1 MSVDWK
7 RIVLLSLLV
16 SLCAVSLAQAAE
28 YKLGEKNWKIAVAQR
43 NLAEA
48 GYKPDRSDGVLTAE
62 TVTTLKSFQQKM
74 NLPVTGQL
82 DDKTYQALA
91 QEAYRKQAVAGV
103 KGSSVVATAARFKGT
118 PYRFGG
124 VTPDKGFDC
133 SGYVSYV
140 FAQNK
145 VSLPRTADLQ
155 YNKGLFVLRSALRPG
170 DLVFFTTTE
179 PGPSQV
185 GIYAGNGSFWHAS
198 SHGVM
203 QSGLDEVYWKPRYLG
218 ARRILLE

>member
-1 MSVDWK
+1 MPGK
-7 RIVLLSLLV
+7 RIVALSLFFC
-16 SLCAVSLAQAAE
+16 LCAAQLAQAAD

-43 NLAEA
+43 NLAA
-48 GYKPDRSDGVLTAE
+48 VGYKTDRSDGVLTEA
-62 TVTTLKSFQQKM
+62 TVTTLKSFQQQMK
-74 NLPVTGQL
+74 LPVTGNL
-82 DDKTYQALA
+82 DDKTYQTLA
-91 QEAYRKQAVAGV
+91 EEAYRKQAVPGV
-103 KGSSVVATAARFKGT
+103 KGSSVIATAARFKGT

-124 VTPDKGFDC
+124 ATPDKGFDC

-140 FAQNK
+140 FWQNK
-145 VSLPRTADLQ
+145 VALPRTADLQ

-179 PGPSQV
+179 PGPSHV

-203 QSGLDEVYWKPRYLG
+203 QSGLDEAYWKPRYLG

>member
-1 MSVDWK
+1 MAGK
-7 RIVLLSLLV
+7 RVVVMGLLF
-16 SLCAVSLAQAAE
+16 SLCFVSLAQEAE

-43 NLAEA
+43 NLAEV
-48 GYKPDRSDGVLTAE
+48 GYKTDRSDGVLTEA
-62 TVTTLKSFQQKM
+62 TVTTLKSFQQQMK
-74 NLPVTGQL
+74 LPVTGKL
-82 DDKTYQALA
+82 DDKTYQTLA
-91 QEAYRKQAVAGV
+91 EEAYRKQAVPGV
-103 KGSSVVATAARFKGT
+103 KGSSVIATAARFKGT

-124 VTPDKGFDC
+124 ATPDKGFDC

-140 FAQNK
+140 FWQNK
-145 VSLPRTADLQ
+145 VALPRTADLQ

-179 PGPSQV
+179 PGPSHV

-203 QSGLDEVYWKPRYLG
+203 QSGLDDAYWKPRYLG

>member
-1 MSVDWK
+1 MAGK
-7 RIVLLSLLV
+7 RVVVMGLLF
-16 SLCAVSLAQAAE
+16 SLCFVSLAQAAE

-43 NLAEA
+43 NLAEV
-48 GYKPDRSDGVLTAE
+48 GYKTDRSDGVLTEA
-62 TVTTLKSFQQKM
+62 TVTTLKSFQQQMK
-74 NLPVTGQL
+74 LPVTGKL
-82 DDKTYQALA
+82 DDKTYQTLA
-91 QEAYRKQAVAGV
+91 EEAYRKQAVPGV
-103 KGSSVVATAARFKGT
+103 KGSSVIATAARFKGT

-124 VTPDKGFDC
+124 ATPDKGFDC

-140 FAQNK
+140 FWQNK
-145 VSLPRTADLQ
+145 VALPRTADLQ

-179 PGPSQV
+179 PGPSHV

-203 QSGLDEVYWKPRYLG
+203 QSGLDDAYWKPRYLG

>member
-1 MSVDWK
+1 MLGK
-7 RIVLLSLLV
+7 RIVALSLLFC
-16 SLCAVSLAQAAE
+16 LCAAPLAQAAD

-43 NLAEA
+43 NLAA
-48 GYKPDRSDGVLTAE
+48 VGYKTDRSDGVLTEA
-62 TVTTLKSFQQKM
+62 TVTTLKSFQQQMK
-74 NLPVTGQL
+74 LPVTGKL
-82 DDKTYQALA
+82 DDKTYQTLA
-91 QEAYRKQAVAGV
+91 EEAYRKQAVPGV
-103 KGSSVVATAARFKGT
+103 KGSSVIATAARFKGT

-124 VTPDKGFDC
+124 ATPDKGFDC

-140 FAQNK
+140 FWQNK
-145 VSLPRTADLQ
+145 VALPRTADLQ

-179 PGPSQV
+179 PGPSHV

-203 QSGLDEVYWKPRYLG
+203 QSGLDDAYWKPRYLG